1 MAERDYGKYTKDGTR
16 RYVVSE
22 SPGGAPVWLEGT
34 EPEWHATATLIVYG
48 VLLPLGLLLAGVGLW
63 LGWW

>member
-1 MAERDYGKYTKDGTR
+1 MGDYGPYTKDGER

-34 EPEWHATATLIVYG
+34 EPEWHGTLAVITFVF
-48 VLLPLGLLLAGVGLW
+48 LLPLGLALFGVALW
-63 LGWW
+63 QGWI